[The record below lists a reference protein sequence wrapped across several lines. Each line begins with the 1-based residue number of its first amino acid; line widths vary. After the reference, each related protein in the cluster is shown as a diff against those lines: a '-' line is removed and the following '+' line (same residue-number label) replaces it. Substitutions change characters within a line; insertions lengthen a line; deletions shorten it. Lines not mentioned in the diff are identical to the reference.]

1 MLPISLRTDG
11 RRALI
16 VGGGNVAFRKAEAL
30 LEAGFALT
38 AIAPSID
45 ARLRALLDRPDSVLH
60 ERAYATGD
68 VQGCDIVIAAT
79 DRPEINAVVVADARA
94 AHLLVCDAANPDEG
108 DFTMQTTIRVGEL
121 TFAIDSGRSS
131 PAFSQRLGREVRER
145 FGSDYAAAAR
155 TIARMRTY
163 VRTVLEPSQR
173 GPVMR
178 ELADLPIDELARM
191 NPVQAEHQVEET
203 IERICHPE
211 ALAQRASKGSLEGR
225 STAVT
230 CASRGSALAMTQAR
244 LVAAALAQRGIATT
258 IETITTTGDREQDRP
273 VSELGS
279 VNVWV
284 KELEVALLEGRADY
298 AVHSC
303 KDLPG
308 ELDSRMQL
316 AAISARED
324 ARDAFCSER
333 YLSFDA
339 LPAGAVV
346 GTSSERRR
354 AQLRALRPELRY
366 ESLRGNVD
374 TRLRK
379 LREGDYDAIVLA
391 MAGLCRL
398 GIAATHTVPFDPHRV
413 IPAVGQGALAVETL
427 LGSEKLSAELRAAVN
442 HEPTQWCI
450 EAERAVLRTLRA
462 GCSAPLGAH
471 AQLVGAL
478 MTIDAS
484 FALADGTILRE
495 RIEGGVDSLPGSR
508 ALGEQ
513 VAAALAAARD
523 RLARPRVLL
532 PRTQDRPSRIA
543 AELRDRGV
551 EVVEL
556 REGETGWDL
565 MNMIPQML
573 LFPSSGSVAAA
584 RPYLDWLRGQAV
596 RPLVAAMGPQS
607 GAAASEAGF
616 VPDIVAPDASIDAF
630 VAAVAQRLEAR

>member
-1 MLPISLRTDG
+1 MLPISLRADG

-45 ARLRALLDRPDSVLH
+45 ARLRALLDRPGALLH
-60 ERAYATGD
+60 ERAYASGD
-68 VQGCDIVIAAT
+68 VLACDIVIAAT
-79 DRPEINAVVVADARA
+79 DRPEINAAVVADARA
-94 AHLLVCDAANPDEG
+94 ARILSCDAANPEDG
-108 DFTMQTTIRVGEL
+108 DFIMQTTVRIGEM

-131 PAFSQRLGREVRER
+131 PAFAQRIARELRER
-145 FGSDYAAAAR
+145 FGPDYAAAAR

-163 VRTVLEPSQR
+163 VRTVLEPSAR
-173 GPVMR
+173 RAVMR
-178 ELADLPIDELARM
+178 ELAELSIDELAHM
-191 NPVQAEHQVEET
+191 NPVQAEHVVEET
-203 IERICHPE
+203 IERHRHPE
-211 ALAQRASKGSLEGR
+211 RGER
-225 STAVT
+225 SEHSRGTKVT

-258 IETITTTGDREQDRP
+258 IETIATTGDREQDRP

-308 ELDSRMQL
+308 ELDPRMQL

-333 YLSFDA
+333 YASFDA
-339 LPAGAVV
+339 LPSDAVV

-354 AQLRALRPELRY
+354 AQLHALRPDLRY

-379 LREGDYDAIVLA
+379 LREGQYDAIVLA
-391 MAGLCRL
+391 MAGLRRL
-398 GIAATHTVPFDPHRV
+398 GIQATHTVPFDPHRV
-413 IPAVGQGALAVETL
+413 VPAVGQGALAIETL
-427 LGSEKLSAELRAAVN
+427 AGNEPLSGELRAAVN
-442 HEPTQWCI
+442 HEVTQWCV
-450 EAERAVLRTLRA
+450 EAERAALRALRA
-462 GCSAPLGAH
+462 GCSAPLGVH
-471 AQLVGAL
+471 AELVGAL
-478 MTIDAS
+478 MRVDAA
-484 FALADGTILRE
+484 FAVAGGTMLRE
-495 RIEGGVDSLPGSR
+495 CVEAGVDSLEASR

-513 VAAALAAARD
+513 LAARLAGARD
-523 RLARPRVLL
+523 RLAHPRVLL

-556 REGETGWDL
+556 REGETGSDL
-565 MNMIPQML
+565 MNVIPQML

-584 RPYLDWLRGQAV
+584 RPYLEWLRGQAV

-616 VPDIVAPDASIDAF
+616 TPDIVAPDASIDAF
-630 VAAVAQRLEAR
+630 VAAVARRLETR

>member
-1 MLPISLRTDG
+1 MLPISLRADG

-16 VGGGNVAFRKAEAL
+16 VGGGNVARRKAEAL

-38 AIAPSID
+38 VIAPSID
-45 ARLRALLDRPDSVLH
+45 ARLRALCERPDGVLL

-68 VQGCDIVIAAT
+68 LGDAALVIAAT
-79 DRPEINAVVVADARA
+79 DRPEVNAAVLADARA
-94 AHLLVCDAANPDEG
+94 ARILACDATNPDEG
-108 DFTMQTTIRVGEL
+108 DFTMQTTVRIGEL

-131 PAFSQRLGREVRER
+131 PAFAQRIARELRER
-145 FGSDYAAAAR
+145 FGPEYNAAAR
-155 TIARMRTY
+155 TLARMRTY
-163 VRTVLEPSQR
+163 VRTVLEPPQR
-173 GPVMR
+173 GAVMR
-178 ELADLPIDELARM
+178 ELAELPIDELARM
-191 NPVQAEHQVEET
+191 NPVQAEHVVEET
-203 IERICHPE
+203 IEAICHPSSFDS
-211 ALAQRASKGSLEGR
+211 AQDKLRRGTK
-225 STAVT
+225 VT

-284 KELEVALLEGRADY
+284 KELEVALLEDRADY

-308 ELDSRMQL
+308 ELDPMMQL

-333 YLSFDA
+333 YPDFDA
-339 LPAGAVV
+339 LPSGAVV

-354 AQLRALRPELRY
+354 AQLHAMRPDLRY

-379 LREGDYDAIVLA
+379 LRDGQYDAIVLA
-391 MAGLCRL
+391 MAGLRRL
-398 GIAATHTVPFDPHRV
+398 GVEAKHTVPFDEHRMV
-413 IPAVGQGALAVETL
+413 PAVAQGALAVETL
-427 LGSEKLSAELRAAVN
+427 ASNDTLTAELYAAVN
-442 HEPTQWCI
+442 HEPTRWCV
-450 EAERAVLRTLRA
+450 EAERAVLRALRA
-462 GCSAPLGAH
+462 GCSAPLGVH

-478 MTIDAS
+478 MTIEAAFS
-484 FALADGTILRE
+484 LADGTMLRE
-495 RIEGGVDSLPGSR
+495 RVEGGVDSPETSR
-508 ALGEQ
+508 RLGMQ
-513 VAAALAAARD
+513 LATALATARD
-523 RLARPRVLL
+523 RLALPRVFLA
-532 PRTQDRPSRIA
+532 RTQDRPSRIA
-543 AELRDRGV
+543 AELRGRGV

-556 REGETGWDL
+556 REGESGSDL
-565 MNMIPQML
+565 MNTIPQML

-584 RPYLDWLRGQAV
+584 RTYLDWLRSQAV

-616 VPDIVAPDASIDAF
+616 APDIVAPEASIDAF
-630 VAAVAQRLEAR
+630 VAAVAQRLQTR

>member
-1 MLPISLRTDG
+1 MLPISLRADG

-16 VGGGNVAFRKAEAL
+16 VGGGNVARRKAEAL

-38 AIAPSID
+38 VIAPSID
-45 ARLRALLDRPDSVLH
+45 ARLRALCERPDSVLL
-60 ERAYATGD
+60 ERAYAGGD
-68 VQGCDIVIAAT
+68 LGDAAIVIAAT
-79 DRPEINAVVVADARA
+79 DRPEVNAAVLADARA
-94 AHLLVCDAANPDEG
+94 ARVLSCDATNPDDG
-108 DFTMQTTIRVGEL
+108 DFIMQTTVRIGEL

-131 PAFSQRLGREVRER
+131 PAFAQRIARELRER
-145 FGSDYAAAAR
+145 FGPQYNAAGR
-155 TIARMRTY
+155 TLARMRTY
-163 VRTVLEPSQR
+163 VRTVLDPPR
-173 GPVMR
+173 RRAVMR
-178 ELADLPIDELARM
+178 ELAELPIDELARM
-191 NPVQAEHQVEET
+191 NPVQAEHLVEET
-203 IERICHPE
+203 VERLYHPE
-211 ALAQRASKGSLEGR
+211 R
-225 STAVT
+225 SERRGTKVT
-230 CASRGSALAMTQAR
+230 CASRASALAMTQAR

-308 ELDSRMQL
+308 ELDPTMQL

-333 YLSFDA
+333 YTNFDA

-354 AQLRALRPELRY
+354 AQLHAMRSDLRY

-379 LREGDYDAIVLA
+379 LRDGQYDAIVLA
-391 MAGLCRL
+391 MAGLRRL
-398 GIAATHTVPFDPHRV
+398 GIEATHTVPFDPHRMV
-413 IPAVGQGALAVETL
+413 PAVAQGALAVETL
-427 LGSEKLSAELRAAVN
+427 ATNDTLTAELYAAVN

-450 EAERAVLRTLRA
+450 EAERAVLRALRA
-462 GCSAPLGAH
+462 GCSAPLGVH

-478 MTIDAS
+478 MTIDAAFS
-484 FALADGTILRE
+484 LADGTMLRE
-495 RIEGGVDSLPGSR
+495 HVEGGVDSPETSR
-508 ALGEQ
+508 RLGIQ
-513 VAAALAAARD
+513 LAAALATARE
-523 RLARPRVLL
+523 RRALPRVLL
-532 PRTQDRPSRIA
+532 ARTQERPSRIA
-543 AELRDRGV
+543 AELRGRGV

-556 REGETGWDL
+556 REGESGSDL

-616 VPDIVAPDASIDAF
+616 APDIVAPEASIDAF
-630 VAAVAQRLEAR
+630 VAAVAQRLQTR

>member
-1 MLPISLRTDG
+1 MLPISLRADG

-38 AIAPSID
+38 AIAPSVD
-45 ARLRALLDRPDSVLH
+45 ARLRALLARPDGILR
-60 ERAYATGD
+60 ERAYAKGD
-68 VQGCDIVIAAT
+68 VDGCDIVIAAT
-79 DRPEINAVVVADARA
+79 DRPDVNAAVVADARA
-94 AHLLVCDAANPDEG
+94 ARLLVCDAANPDDG
-108 DFTMQTTIRVGEL
+108 DFTMQTTVRIGEL
-121 TFAIDSGRSS
+121 TFAIDSGRGS
-131 PAFSQRLGREVRER
+131 PAFAQRIAREVRER
-145 FGSDYAAAAR
+145 FGADYPAAAR

-163 VRTVLEPSQR
+163 VRTVLEPSER

-191 NPVQAEHQVEET
+191 NPVQAEHIVEET
-203 IERICHPE
+203 IERIRHPE
-211 ALAQRASKGSLEGR
+211 ARASASLEGR
-225 STAVT
+225 GTAVI

-244 LVAAALAQRGIATT
+244 LVAAALARRGVAST
-258 IETITTTGDREQDRP
+258 IETVTTTGDRVQDRP

-279 VNVWV
+279 INVWV
-284 KELEVALLEGRADY
+284 KELEVALLDGRADY

-308 ELDSRMQL
+308 ELDPRMTL

-333 YLSFDA
+333 YASFDA

-366 ESLRGNVD
+366 ENLRGNVD

-379 LREGDYDAIVLA
+379 LRAGDYDAIVLA
-391 MAGLCRL
+391 MAGLRRL
-398 GIAATHTVPFDPHRV
+398 GVAATHTVPFDPHRM

-427 LGSEKLSAELRAAVN
+427 ASSERLSAELRAAVN
-442 HEPTQWCI
+442 HEPTQWCV

-462 GCSAPLGAH
+462 GCSAPLGVH
-471 AQLVGAL
+471 AELLGGL
-478 MTIDAS
+478 MTIDAAFS
-484 FALADGTILRE
+484 AAGDTMLRE
-495 RIEGGVDSLPGSR
+495 RVEGGVDSLEASR

-513 VAAALAAARD
+513 LAARLAAARD
-523 RLARPRVLL
+523 RLAHPRVLL

-556 REGETGWDL
+556 REGETGSDL

-596 RPLVAAMGPQS
+596 RPLVVAMGPQS

-616 VPDIVAPDASIDAF
+616 APDIVAPDASIDAF

>member
-1 MLPISLRTDG
+1 MLPISLRADG

-38 AIAPSID
+38 VIAPSID
-45 ARLRALLDRPDSVLH
+45 DRLRALLDRPDARLH
-60 ERAYATGD
+60 ERVYTGAD
-68 VQGCDIVIAAT
+68 LSDADLVIAAT
-79 DRPEINAVVVADARA
+79 DNDEVNATVLADARTA
-94 AHLLVCDAANPDEG
+94 RVLVCDAANPDNG
-108 DFTMQTTIRVGEL
+108 DFTMQATVRVGEL
-121 TFAIDSGRSS
+121 TFAVDSGRST
-131 PAFSQRLGREVRER
+131 PAFAQRIARELRER
-145 FGSDYAAAAR
+145 FGPDYAAAAR
-155 TIARMRTY
+155 TLARMRTY
-163 VRTVLEPSQR
+163 VRAVLDKNQR

-178 ELADLPIDELARM
+178 DLADLPIDELARM
-191 NPVQAEHQVEET
+191 NPVEAEHLVEET
-203 IERICHPE
+203 IERVCHPE
-211 ALAQRASKGSLEGR
+211 R
-225 STAVT
+225 SEHRDRSRGTTVV
-230 CASRGSALAMTQAR
+230 CASRASALAMTQAR

-258 IETITTTGDREQDRP
+258 IQTVTTTGDREQDRP

-308 ELDSRMQL
+308 ELDPTMQL

-333 YLSFDA
+333 YANFDA
-339 LPAGAVV
+339 LPAGAIV

-354 AQLRALRPELRY
+354 AQLRALRPDLRY

-379 LREGDYDAIVLA
+379 LREGQYDAIVLA
-391 MAGLCRL
+391 MAGLSRL
-398 GIAATHTVPFDPHRV
+398 GVKATHTVPFDACRIV
-413 IPAVGQGALAVETL
+413 PAVAQGALAVETL
-427 LGSEKLSAELRAAVN
+427 ASNDELSSELYAAVN
-442 HEPTQWCI
+442 HEPTQWCV
-450 EAERAVLRTLRA
+450 EAERAALRSLRA
-462 GCSAPLGAH
+462 GCSAPLGVH

-478 MTIDAS
+478 MTIDAA
-484 FALADGTILRE
+484 FATAGGTMLRE
-495 RIEGGVDSLPGSR
+495 RVEGGVDSVAASR
-508 ALGEQ
+508 KLGEQ
-513 VAAALAAARD
+513 VASALAAARD
-523 RLARPRVLL
+523 RLGRPRVLL

-543 AELRDRGV
+543 AELRGRGV
-551 EVVEL
+551 EVLEL
-556 REGETGWDL
+556 REGESGTDL
-565 MNMIPQML
+565 MNTIPQML
-573 LFPSSGSVAAA
+573 LFPSSGSVAAV

-616 VPDIVAPDASIDAF
+616 APDIVAPDASIDAF
-630 VAAVAQRLEAR
+630 VAAVAHRLETP

>member
-1 MLPISLRTDG
+1 MLPISLRADG

-16 VGGGNVAFRKAEAL
+16 VGGGNVARRKAEAL

-38 AIAPSID
+38 VIAPSID
-45 ARLRALLDRPDSVLH
+45 ARLRALCERPDGVLL
-60 ERAYATGD
+60 EREYASGD
-68 VQGCDIVIAAT
+68 LGDAAVAIAAT
-79 DRPEINAVVVADARA
+79 DRPGVNAAVLADARA
-94 AHLLVCDAANPDEG
+94 GRILACDATNPDDG
-108 DFTMQTTIRVGEL
+108 DFTMQTTVRAGEL

-131 PAFSQRLGREVRER
+131 PAFAQRIARELRER
-145 FGSDYAAAAR
+145 FGPEYNAAAR
-155 TIARMRTY
+155 TLARMRTY
-163 VRTVLEPSQR
+163 VRTVLEPPQR
-173 GPVMR
+173 GAVMH
-178 ELADLPIDELARM
+178 ELAELPIDELARM
-191 NPVQAEHQVEET
+191 KPVQAEHLVEET
-203 IERICHPE
+203 IERLCRPE
-211 ALAQRASKGSLEGR
+211 AHAESVPRGTK
-225 STAVT
+225 VT

-279 VNVWV
+279 INVWV

-308 ELDSRMQL
+308 ELDPMMQL

-333 YLSFDA
+333 YTDFDA
-339 LPAGAVV
+339 LPADAVV

-354 AQLRALRPELRY
+354 AQLHAMRPDLRY

-379 LREGDYDAIVLA
+379 LRDGQYDAIVLA
-391 MAGLCRL
+391 MAGLRRL
-398 GIAATHTVPFDPHRV
+398 GVEATHTVPFDSHRMV
-413 IPAVGQGALAVETL
+413 PAVAQGALAVETL
-427 LGSEKLSAELRAAVN
+427 ASNDTLTAELYAAVN
-442 HEPTQWCI
+442 HEPTQWCV
-450 EAERAVLRTLRA
+450 EAERAVLRAMRA
-462 GCSAPLGAH
+462 GCSAPLGVH

-478 MTIDAS
+478 MTIDAAFS
-484 FALADGTILRE
+484 LADGTMLRE
-495 RIEGGVDSLPGSR
+495 HVEGGVDSPETSR
-508 ALGEQ
+508 RLGAQ
-513 VAAALAAARD
+513 LAAALTTARD
-523 RLARPRVLL
+523 RLALPRVLL
-532 PRTQDRPSRIA
+532 ARTQDRPSRIA
-543 AELRDRGV
+543 AELRGRGV

-556 REGETGWDL
+556 REGESGSDL

-596 RPLVAAMGPQS
+596 RPLVAAMGPQA

-616 VPDIVAPDASIDAF
+616 APDIVAPEASIDAF
-630 VAAVAQRLEAR
+630 VAAVAQRLQTR